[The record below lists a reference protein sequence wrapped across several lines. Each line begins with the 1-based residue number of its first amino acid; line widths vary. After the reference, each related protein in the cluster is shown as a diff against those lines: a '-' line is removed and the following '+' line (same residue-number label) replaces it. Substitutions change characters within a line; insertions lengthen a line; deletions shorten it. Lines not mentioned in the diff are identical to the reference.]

1 MQESRDNSIH
11 KWLIIAGRQVSQ
23 RLDQQLALIGLSASN
38 YFYILKIHDNPGLTQ
53 KMLGER
59 EFIDASNVTRA
70 VKQLISQGL
79 IERRPNLQDKRA
91 YQLALTEKGTAIYPK
106 IFQILDAEEKQL
118 AAVVSDQNFDQQ
130 KFIDAM
136 RSISDTRK

>member
-53 KMLGER
+53 KTLGER

-118 AAVVSDQNFDQQ
+118 AAVVSEQDFDQQ

>member
-1 MQESRDNSIH
+1 
-11 KWLIIAGRQVSQ
+11 
-23 RLDQQLALIGLSASN
+23 
-38 YFYILKIHDNPGLTQ
+38 
-53 KMLGER
+53 LGER